1 MWTMHGALQVLQR
14 TLNELRALD
23 FAGMLMR
30 RECVAW
36 GVVALLGCSA
46 LDGEVGVGR
55 VKTCGLF
62 YTYVV
67 ALASLQIRT
76 RCG

>member
-1 MWTMHGALQVLQR
+1 MVQC
-14 TLNELRALD
+14 TLAELRALD
-23 FAGMLMR
+23 FAVMMIVW
-30 RECVAW
+30 ECAAR
-36 GVVALLGCSA
+36 GVVAFLGCSA

-55 VKTCGLF
+55 VKTGGLF

-67 ALASLQIRT
+67 ALASLLIRT